1 MVEVSWAAEVIKD
14 MIMEMDPEIRT
25 TSITG
30 TRTEVTT
37 LNNKSVTIAVSKAT
51 SPVTALNHQTKTLA
65 TKEASEVGMLVLV
78 KETTQAA
85 RDLQVVIQ
93 EVVMLT
99 AEEATITFSMDQMF
113 ETNSIF
119 TIVKLISTN

>member
-1 MVEVSWAAEVIKD
+1 
-14 MIMEMDPEIRT
+14 MIMEMVLEIRT

-37 LNNKSVTIAVSKAT
+37 LNNKSVIIVVSKAT
-51 SPVTALNHQTKTLA
+51 SPVTALNHQTKTQA

-78 KETTQAA
+78 KETTQVA
-85 RDLQVVIQ
+85 RDLQVVTQ